1 MQSVQIQ
8 CPIPV
13 KALMTFEL
21 REELM
26 AAEQAVA
33 EEVERQLTT
42 LHTFSAAQDQRDVFE
57 LQRRLLTQQAE
68 VETRL
73 ARLAEAPE
81 GEPFILRVVQGLITL
96 SPGDNFLE
104 KMSTEIVLENGVVS
118 GIHPQ
123 VHALPPYEV
132 EEQVEAELEP
142 VA

>member
-1 MQSVQIQ
+1 MQSVQIH

-26 AAEQAVA
+26 ATEQAVA
-33 EEVERQLTT
+33 EEVERQLAT
-42 LHTFSAAQDQRDVFE
+42 LHTFAAAQDQRDIFE
-57 LQRRLLTQQAE
+57 MQRRLLTQQAE

-81 GEPFILRVVQGLITL
+81 GEPFVLRVVQGLVTIN
-96 SPGDNFLE
+96 PGDNFLE
-104 KMSTEIVLENGVVS
+104 KMSTEIFLENGVVT

-123 VHALPPYEV
+123 VLALHPYEV
-132 EEQVEAELEP
+132 EAEAELEP